1 MKRFL
6 DPDFRYHATLG
17 KLLTLVLLTLADSI
31 LLPFNIKEYGR
42 RVNEEADAVLR
53 RKNEIKSVQDY
64 NFGQYFNGIFFLL
77 SFKTV
82 YQFLIYSLI
91 LDYYLYSPLPQ
102 RNLGKLSRDPLL
114 IERHRNASRD
124 VRGQNCIY
132 SKMVELLVD
141 M

>member
-64 NFGQYFNGIFFLL
+64 NFGQYFNCIFFLL
-77 SFKTV
+77 SFKT
-82 YQFLIYSLI
+82 IYHFPI
-91 LDYYLYSPLPQ
+91 FTIMLDYYILTPSTKES
-102 RNLGKLSRDPLL
+102 GKIIPGSFV
-114 IERHRNASRD
+114 I
-124 VRGQNCIY
+124 
-132 SKMVELLVD
+132 
-141 M
+141 